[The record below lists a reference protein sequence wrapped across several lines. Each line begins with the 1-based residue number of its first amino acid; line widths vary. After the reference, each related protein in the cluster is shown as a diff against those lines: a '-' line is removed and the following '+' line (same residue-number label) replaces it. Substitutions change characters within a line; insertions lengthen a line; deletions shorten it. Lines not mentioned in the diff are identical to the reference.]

1 MFNGDLEFVKN
12 KIEYIRFG
20 MVKITGKPFL
30 KQDRFLS
37 EVIEMDNSGNL
48 WVELKEQ
55 LPKVLIN
62 SKGFTVSLQFVHKE
76 EDMFLKAKGKAF
88 IEEYTENIK
97 EDNQKPLEAIFENKT
112 RIVLR
117 IELQTANY
125 FRKKTLSRYTSMFQ
139 NVANL
144 NLKKIFH
151 GMKPE

>member
-12 KIEYIRFG
+12 RIEYIRFG

-37 EVIEMDNSGNL
+37 EVIEMDNKGNL
-48 WVELKEQ
+48 WVELKEE

-62 SKGFTVSLQFVHKE
+62 SKGFSVSLQFVHKE
-76 EDMFLKAKGKAF
+76 EDMFLKAKGRAF
-88 IEEYTENIK
+88 IEEYSEHIE
-97 EDNQKPLEAIFENKT
+97 EDTQKPLERIFENKT

-117 IELQTANY
+117 IELQSANY

-144 NLKKIFH
+144 NLKKIFQ
-151 GMKPE
+151 GVKPE